1 MPLPSITK
9 CGDGDA
15 FVELLLAFPGQLSR
29 TQKVNNNSIRNS
41 MTETGELSEMLYE
54 LHSLG
59 SWALTNCKLLT

>member
-15 FVELLLAFPGQLSR
+15 FVEKLLAGFSWAAV
-29 TQKVNNNSIRNS
+29 TYTKVNNNSIRNS

-59 SWALTNCKLLT
+59 SWALATADY